1 MNILNKREV
10 PVLLLTGFLGS
21 GKTTLLNRILNNA
34 DGYRF
39 AVIVNDLGDV
49 NIDAQLIQRNGL
61 VGLGTDNAPASNSA
75 DTIALS
81 NGCICCTLQTDLI
94 NQLSQLSSDPSF
106 DYIVIEASGICEPIP
121 IAQTIDMMP
130 RMAPEITEGGVP
142 RLDAIVSVVDAL
154 RLSREFDGGAV
165 LAAAKPREEDIA
177 ALVIEQIEFCD
188 IVLLNKA
195 SEVSP
200 EELKRVRENVRALQP
215 RARIIECDW
224 CDIPLD
230 DILGTGAFSADTV
243 NSAAWIEHLE
253 AEAEA
258 HDEHHHHH
266 HHHHHHDEG
275 ECDDPECHCHHHHD
289 GDHDHAAEFGISTFV
304 YYSRRPF
311 DLNKFDY
318 FVTRQ
323 WPAGVL
329 RCKGVAYFSHDKDMS
344 YLFEQAGTQ
353 KQLSKAGYWYATAPA
368 DELEQFL
375 ANDPQLRRDWDDTY
389 GDRMNKLVFI
399 GRNIDPEAITE
410 QLDDCL
416 A

>member
-1 MNILNKREV
+1 MNRLNKREV

-61 VGLGTDNAPASNSA
+61 VGMGTDNAPAPDSA

-94 NQLSQLSSDPSF
+94 KQLSQLSSDPRF

-154 RLSREFDGGAV
+154 RLSREFDDGAV

-266 HHHHHHDEG
+266 HHHDHDG
-275 ECDDPECHCHHHHD
+275 SECDDPHCHCHHHHD
-289 GDHDHAAEFGISTFV
+289 GEHDHAAEFGISTFV

-311 DLNKFDY
+311 DLNKFDF

-329 RCKGVAYFSHDKDMS
+329 RCKGVAYFNHDKDMS

-375 ANDPQLRRDWDDTY
+375 ANDPQLRRDWDETH

-399 GRNIDPEAITE
+399 GRNISPEEITA